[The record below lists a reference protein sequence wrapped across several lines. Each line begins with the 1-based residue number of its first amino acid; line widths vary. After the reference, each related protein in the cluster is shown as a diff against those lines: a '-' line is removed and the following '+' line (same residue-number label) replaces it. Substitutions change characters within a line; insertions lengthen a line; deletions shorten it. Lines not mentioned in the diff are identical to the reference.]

1 METVIIKFVADTDGL
16 QPAIKQLE
24 LIGKITSEDAA
35 KFNAINQEQKEF
47 IQNLN
52 KSTTEMGKLSGEVE
66 GLMSEIQAGIMEG
79 FADHLEEVTK
89 ETKKSA
95 TGFKSMK
102 QELREL
108 KAQIASGSLGEK
120 ELKAATKRAAELQD
134 NLGDVNDK
142 IKALASDTKRI
153 DAVVTAFRGL
163 AGAISVGAGAAS
175 LFGSENEKLQQTL
188 MKAQGAMALLQGVQ
202 ELANIATTEGALKT
216 MVLDGAQKAVT
227 ATSRIMG
234 ISIAQATAVATAG
247 LSLLVAGLAY
257 LVTEMA
263 FANDEVEDLQKK
275 IDEFR
280 ATSEIFKKINDD
292 TRKHIQDGRKRELEQ
307 LKADNEREKLE
318 LLSKYR
324 QGLITAENYTIAFD
338 QMQRNFRKS
347 QEEIN
352 AKYNAQELQAAK
364 EHGQKLN
371 KARLDAEADFRNKQ
385 NAQIREEIAE
395 FELLMRET
403 ADPSQ
408 KIKYYAE
415 ITRLKQAQIDLD
427 ISLGAKEKML
437 QKELLNDQLAA
448 YREQFNIIEEETEQ
462 HEETVTTNTV
472 LAWKLR
478 IDRVNKLIQDAE
490 KQKRAQALMWTQFS
504 IDQAKVVSDTVFQ
517 INADNRRTE
526 LDSQLSMLNDMR
538 DAELSNKSLTDAQK
552 IQLQKKYDR
561 EEAALKQQAWNAEK
575 QAALAQAGINT
586 ALAVTKAWATVPPP
600 ANVPAAIAAGVA
612 GAAQIA
618 IIANTKPPKFEKGGE
633 VGGQLHVSG
642 GTLIEAERGEYVV
655 NRKSTSEF
663 RPTIEA
669 INHGAVEPTLANNI
683 FEALQNGT
691 FDLAAQ
697 YHSNQADNT
706 ELIDYGRLAN
716 VMERSRS
723 NVSINIDENGFEKYV
738 QKQYNTI
745 RHKNSKLRIKQ

>member
-24 LIGKITSEDAA
+24 LIGKITAEDAA

-247 LSLLVAGLAY
+247 VSLLVAGLAY

-364 EHGQKLN
+364 EHAQKLN

-427 ISLGAKEKML
+427 ISLGAKEKIW
-437 QKELLNDQLAA
+437 QKELLSDQLAV
-448 YREQFNIIEEETEQ
+448 YREKFNIIEEETEQ
-462 HEETVTTNTV
+462 HEERVTTNTV
-472 LAWKLR
+472 LAWKMR
-478 IDRVNKLIQDAE
+478 IYRVNKLIKDAE
-490 KQKRAQALMWTQFS
+490 KERRAQALMWTQFA
-504 IDQAKVVSDTVFQ
+504 IDQAKIVSDTVFQ
-517 INADNRRTE
+517 INADNRRSE

-552 IQLQKKYDR
+552 LQLQKKYDR

-655 NRKSTSEF
+655 NRKSTAEF

-669 INHGAVEPTLANNI
+669 INQGAVEPTLANNI

-697 YHSNQADNT
+697 YHSNQVDNT

-745 RHKNSKLRIKQ
+745 RHKNSKMRIKQ